1 VSAATLMPMPTERH
15 PHSPD
20 GTAQATPPGVWE
32 GGWHT
37 DAARLPSPNFGAR
50 PAGTVIDLAVVHSI
64 SLPPGQYGGDDIQRL
79 FTNTLD
85 WDAHPY
91 FNLIR
96 GAEVSAH
103 FLIRRDGALLQFVS
117 VHDRAW
123 HAGRSHW
130 CGRDNCNDFS
140 VGIELEGL
148 EHTPFEAAQY
158 EALARLLRDLA
169 QLWPIAQAVGHE
181 HIAPGRK
188 QDPGKAFDWPLLAR
202 LTGWTAARFPPA
214 ALLDAGS

>member
-1 VSAATLMPMPTERH
+1 MPMPTE
-15 PHSPD
+15 P
-20 GTAQATPPGVWE
+20 QPPSQGEVWR
-32 GGWHT
+32 GGWHSQAT
-37 DAARLPSPNFGAR
+37 RLHSPNVGPR
-50 PAGTVIDLAVVHSI
+50 PSGVAIDLAVVHSI
-64 SLPPGQYGGDDIQRL
+64 SLPPGQYGGDEIERL

-91 FNLIR
+91 FDRIR

-103 FLIRRDGALLQFVS
+103 FVIRRDGQLLQFVS
-117 VHDRAW
+117 VLDRAW

-130 CGRDNCNDFS
+130 QGHDNCNDFS

-148 EHTPFEAAQY
+148 EHTPFETAQY
-158 EALARLLRDLA
+158 EALARLLYDLA
-169 QLWPIAQAVGHE
+169 KAWPIAQAVGHE

-202 LTGWTAARFPPA
+202 LTGWPAECFPPS
-214 ALLDAGS
+214 ALLDSSR